1 MKANL
6 LIYLFFASESLNQIR
21 RRYESEPNV
30 DGRGVGDAGWVL
42 KLECQVL
49 GGGCGDWRKRAV
61 GKKGLNPRKREL
73 RN

>member
-6 LIYLFFASESLNQIR
+6 LIYLFFASKSLNQIR

-49 GGGCGDWRKRAV
+49 GGAV
-61 GKKGLNPRKREL
+61 VTGGRGQWGKKV
-73 RN
+73 